1 MEVLGMSSS
10 GSAKNYVKNEI
21 FKRIRNN
28 IYNEDTIISESK
40 LCEELNVSRTPVRE
54 ALIHLSASHLLE
66 KVPQKGYRVKE
77 FDLKTKLDTYY
88 VISIL
93 DANAAMLSLDNL
105 NDEDYLLMNEFIDL
119 MDIDIKYHKFDKY
132 NEHQESF
139 HHVYIDKCGNDALIR
154 ILEQVKSSIPTYLY
168 HSSEAD
174 RLFPVLAKLN
184 EEHREILNLIKDKK
198 SMELRNFLI
207 NNHWQTAHMD
217 MI

>member
-1 MEVLGMSSS
+1 MGVSSS
-10 GSAKNYVKNEI
+10 TKEQIENELLR
-21 FKRIRNN
+21 RIR
-28 IYNEDTIISESK
+28 YNLYDKDSIISEAK

-54 ALIHLSASHLLE
+54 ALIHLSATDLLE
-66 KVPQKGYRVKE
+66 KVPQKGYKIRE

-88 VISIL
+88 VIAIL
-93 DANAAMLSLDNL
+93 DANAALLAIDLL
-105 NDEDYLLMNEFIDL
+105 NKDDYLTMSEYIDL
-119 MDIDIKYHKFDKY
+119 MDIDIKYKKFDKY
-132 NEHQESF
+132 NHHQEAF
-139 HHVYIDKCGNDALIR
+139 HGVYVNKCGNDALIR
-154 ILEQVKSSIPTYLY
+154 ILEQVKASIPTYLY

-184 EEHREILNLIKDKK
+184 EEHREILNLIKEKK

>member
-1 MEVLGMSSS
+1 MGVSSS
-10 GSAKNYVKNEI
+10 TKEQIENELLR
-21 FKRIRNN
+21 RIR
-28 IYNEDTIISESK
+28 YNLYDKDSIISEAK

-54 ALIHLSASHLLE
+54 ALIHLSATDLLE
-66 KVPQKGYRVKE
+66 KVPQKGYKIRE

-88 VISIL
+88 VIAIL
-93 DANAAMLSLDNL
+93 DANAALLAIDLL
-105 NDEDYLLMNEFIDL
+105 NKDDYLSMSEYIDL
-119 MDIDIKYHKFDKY
+119 MDIDIKYKKFDKY
-132 NEHQESF
+132 NHHQEAF
-139 HHVYIDKCGNDALIR
+139 HGVYVNKCGNDALIR
-154 ILEQVKSSIPTYLY
+154 ILEQVKASIPTYLY

>member
-1 MEVLGMSSS
+1 MGVSSS
-10 GSAKNYVKNEI
+10 TKEQIENELLR
-21 FKRIRNN
+21 RIR
-28 IYNEDTIISESK
+28 YNLYNKDSIISEAK

-54 ALIHLSASHLLE
+54 ALIHLSATDLLE
-66 KVPQKGYRVKE
+66 KIPQKGYKIRE

-88 VISIL
+88 VIAIL
-93 DANAAMLSLDNL
+93 DANAALLAIDLL
-105 NDEDYLLMNEFIDL
+105 NKDDYLTMSEYIDL
-119 MDIDIKYHKFDKY
+119 MDIDIKYKKFDKY
-132 NEHQESF
+132 NHHQEAF
-139 HHVYIDKCGNDALIR
+139 HGVYVNKCGNDALIR
-154 ILEQVKSSIPTYLY
+154 ILEQVKASIPTYLY

>member
-1 MEVLGMSSS
+1 MGVSSS
-10 GSAKNYVKNEI
+10 TKEQIENELLR
-21 FKRIRNN
+21 RIR
-28 IYNEDTIISESK
+28 YNLYNKDSIISEAK

-54 ALIHLSASHLLE
+54 ALIHLSATDLLE
-66 KVPQKGYRVKE
+66 KVPQKGYKIRE

-88 VISIL
+88 VIAIL
-93 DANAAMLSLDNL
+93 DANAALLAIDLL
-105 NDEDYLLMNEFIDL
+105 NKDDYLTMSEYIDL
-119 MDIDIKYHKFDKY
+119 MDIDIKYKKFDKY
-132 NEHQESF
+132 NHHQEAF
-139 HHVYIDKCGNDALIR
+139 HGVYVNKCGNDALIR
-154 ILEQVKSSIPTYLY
+154 ILEQVKASIPTYLY

-184 EEHREILNLIKDKK
+184 EEHREILNLIKEKK

>member
-1 MEVLGMSSS
+1 MGVSSS
-10 GSAKNYVKNEI
+10 TKEQIENELLR
-21 FKRIRNN
+21 RIR
-28 IYNEDTIISESK
+28 YNLYDKDSIISEAK

-54 ALIHLSASHLLE
+54 ALIHLSATDLLE
-66 KVPQKGYRVKE
+66 KVPQKGYKIRE

-88 VISIL
+88 VIAIL
-93 DANAAMLSLDNL
+93 DANAALLAIDLL
-105 NDEDYLLMNEFIDL
+105 NKDDYLAMSEYIDL
-119 MDIDIKYHKFDKY
+119 MDIDIKYKKFDKY
-132 NEHQESF
+132 NHHQEAF
-139 HHVYIDKCGNDALIR
+139 HGVYVNKCGNDALIR

>member
-1 MEVLGMSSS
+1 MGVSSS
-10 GSAKNYVKNEI
+10 TKEQIENELLR
-21 FKRIRNN
+21 RIR
-28 IYNEDTIISESK
+28 YNLYDKGSIISEAK

-54 ALIHLSASHLLE
+54 ALIHLSATDLLE
-66 KVPQKGYRVKE
+66 KVPQKGYKIRE

-88 VISIL
+88 VIAIL
-93 DANAAMLSLDNL
+93 DANAALLAIDLL
-105 NDEDYLLMNEFIDL
+105 NKDDYLAMSEYIDL
-119 MDIDIKYHKFDKY
+119 MDIDIKYKKFDKY
-132 NEHQESF
+132 NHHQEAF
-139 HHVYIDKCGNDALIR
+139 HGVYVNKCGNDALIR
-154 ILEQVKSSIPTYLY
+154 ILEQVKASIPTYLY

>member
-1 MEVLGMSSS
+1 MGVSNSTKEQIE
-10 GSAKNYVKNEI
+10 NELLR
-21 FKRIRNN
+21 RIRYN
-28 IYNEDTIISESK
+28 IYDKDSIISEAK

-54 ALIHLSASHLLE
+54 ALIHLSATDLLE
-66 KVPQKGYRVKE
+66 KVPQKGYKIRE

-88 VISIL
+88 VIAIL
-93 DANAAMLSLDNL
+93 DANAALLAIDLL
-105 NDEDYLLMNEFIDL
+105 NKDDYLSMSEYIDL
-119 MDIDIKYHKFDKY
+119 MDIDIKYKKFDKY
-132 NEHQESF
+132 NHHQEAF
-139 HHVYIDKCGNDALIR
+139 HGVYVNKCGNDALIR
-154 ILEQVKSSIPTYLY
+154 ILEQVKASIPTYLY

>member
-1 MEVLGMSSS
+1 MGVSSS
-10 GSAKNYVKNEI
+10 TKEQIENELLR
-21 FKRIRNN
+21 RIR
-28 IYNEDTIISESK
+28 YNLYDKDSIISEAK

-54 ALIHLSASHLLE
+54 ALIHLSATDLLE
-66 KVPQKGYRVKE
+66 KVPQKGYKIRE

-88 VISIL
+88 VIAIL
-93 DANAAMLSLDNL
+93 DANAALLAIDLL
-105 NDEDYLLMNEFIDL
+105 NKDDYLTMSEYIDL
-119 MDIDIKYHKFDKY
+119 MDIDIKYKKFDKY
-132 NEHQESF
+132 NHHQEAF
-139 HHVYIDKCGNDALIR
+139 HGVYVNKCGNDALIR
-154 ILEQVKSSIPTYLY
+154 ILEQVKASIPTYLY

>member
-1 MEVLGMSSS
+1 MGVSSS
-10 GSAKNYVKNEI
+10 TKERIENELLR
-21 FKRIRNN
+21 RIR
-28 IYNEDTIISESK
+28 YNLYDKDSIISEAK

-54 ALIHLSASHLLE
+54 ALIHLSATDLLE
-66 KVPQKGYRVKE
+66 KVPQKGYKIRE

-88 VISIL
+88 VIAIL
-93 DANAAMLSLDNL
+93 DANAALLAIDLL
-105 NDEDYLLMNEFIDL
+105 NKDDYLAMSEYIDL
-119 MDIDIKYHKFDKY
+119 MDIDIKYKKFDKY
-132 NEHQESF
+132 NHHQEAF
-139 HHVYIDKCGNDALIR
+139 HGVYVNKCGNDALIR
-154 ILEQVKSSIPTYLY
+154 ILEQVKTSIPTYLY